1 MEIAVGSELGIWQE
15 HNDDAH
21 VSENVAPNVA
31 LFGVAD
37 GFGTLGR
44 GTPAATFALNA
55 VRDYIRRRQR
65 LGAFGARAN
74 SPSSVRALVL
84 GALDYANAR
93 LYAQSGSHEDFV
105 AGGTSLT
112 AVLVVGHHAFVGHV
126 GDGRAYLL
134 RLGRLEPITNDD
146 AIFTDAVPSAKSAL
160 SAQPRVRS
168 LLWRSL
174 GTQSK
179 LEASIAHV
187 ELLAGDQLV
196 LCTDGIHRC
205 VTADEIEETLQ
216 SSESS
221 AEAVARLLL
230 MTKMRG
236 NLDNGTLIVGRD
248 LLVPTPLATESPV
261 RFEQTFRSV
270 AALVMLLCTALF
282 LAVLIYRAGTI
293 EPNSGAPDTYAADK
307 H

>member
-1 MEIAVGSELGIWQE
+1 
-15 HNDDAH
+15 
-21 VSENVAPNVA
+21 
-31 LFGVAD
+31 
-37 GFGTLGR
+37 
-44 GTPAATFALNA
+44 
-55 VRDYIRRRQR
+55 
-65 LGAFGARAN
+65 
-74 SPSSVRALVL
+74 
-84 GALDYANAR
+84 
-93 LYAQSGSHEDFV
+93 
-105 AGGTSLT
+105 
-112 AVLVVGHHAFVGHV
+112 
-126 GDGRAYLL
+126 
-134 RLGRLEPITNDD
+134 
-146 AIFTDAVPSAKSAL
+146 
-160 SAQPRVRS
+160 
-168 LLWRSL
+168 
-174 GTQSK
+174 
-179 LEASIAHV
+179 
-187 ELLAGDQLV
+187 LLAGDQLV